1 MQVLQH
7 CPVIQRWGIKLVVF
21 SVITVLL
28 SRTGWGHVTHIT
40 GTRHCW
46 QPCTEEVGLP
56 GEEDMRHK
64 IQHWF
69 SEIFVPTP
77 LSSLKSKLWRR
88 CREESINYILWKMQ
102 INLLLGFFWFCF
114 VFSGFFLVLLVLVSS
129 AIINLC
135 LHSHVER
142 QSIPSAVELETW
154 RSHCAI
160 LACWLA
166 ACPAIH
172 NLPSTQWSPREHC
185 FHQ

>member
-1 MQVLQH
+1 MQLLQH

-21 SVITVLL
+21 WVITVLL
-28 SRTGWGHVTHIT
+28 SRTGWGHVTHIA

-46 QPCTEEVGLP
+46 QPCTEEVGQMP
-56 GEEDMRHK
+56 GEEDIRLK
-64 IQHWF
+64 IQHWL
-69 SEIFVPTP
+69 SKIFVPTL

-88 CREESINYILWKMQ
+88 CREESINYVLWKMQ
-102 INLLLGFFWFCF
+102 NNLLAFCSVLFCFLGF
-114 VFSGFFLVLLVLVSS
+114 FFLVLLVLVSS

-154 RSHCAI
+154 RPHCAI

-166 ACPAIH
+166 ARPAIH
-172 NLPSTQWSPREHC
+172 NLPGTR
-185 FHQ
+185 